1 MATLSPHWSHINS
14 KVTMAPTQGE
24 SSELASGELSADALP
39 IAPPS
44 NGSGAVTTQS
54 LAVVTVKN
62 FLSGTMGGGCEAVV
76 GYPLE
81 TVKARMQTQQSGPGA
96 FSGPL
101 DCLKKS
107 LQEGGVMSLYRGASP
122 QIFRSAMSASVMFGL
137 MGQYRYFYSKTL
149 FDNANYAL
157 VAAGV
162 STGFTE
168 GLLYTPFEVIK
179 VRMQTLY
186 GGTRTRISNLQC
198 VKDVYSRNGVGGL
211 YRGFWPTAGREML
224 GNATY
229 FMAYETVRDLLL
241 DRLVH
246 SVPGLTPESVNLR
259 TYQSI
264 AFSGGCAGFMYW
276 LVVFPVDTV
285 KSVLQADRLDK
296 PRFSGAIDCS
306 RQLYAEGG
314 PTRFYRGITP
324 SLLRAFPANAVTFVA
339 FEKTMSFL
347 NQLF

>member
-1 MATLSPHWSHINS
+1 MFGREA
-14 KVTMAPTQGE
+14 KCE
-24 SSELASGELSADALP
+24 SSELASGELVADAHTND
-39 IAPPS
+39 PPADAS
-44 NGSGAVTTQS
+44 AAATAQS
-54 LAVVTVKN
+54 LAIVTVKN
-62 FLSGTMGGGCEAVV
+62 FVSGTMGGGCEAFV

-81 TVKARMQTQQSGPGA
+81 TVKARMQTQQNNSRAFTGP
-96 FSGPL
+96 F

-107 LQEGGVMSLYRGASP
+107 LQDGGVASLYRGASP
-122 QIFRSAMSASVMFGL
+122 QIFRSAMSASIMFGL

-149 FDNANYAL
+149 FDNPDYAL
-157 VAAGV
+157 IAAGV

-168 GLLYTPFEVIK
+168 GMLYTPFEVIK

-186 GGTRTRISNLQC
+186 GGTKTRISNWQC
-198 VKDVYSRNGVGGL
+198 VRDVYSRNGVGGL
-211 YRGFWPTAGREML
+211 YRGFWPTAGREMW

-229 FMAYETVRDLLL
+229 FMAYETTKDLLL
-241 DRLVH
+241 NRFVH
-246 SVPGLTPESVNLR
+246 NVPGLSPEAANLR

-296 PRFSGAIDCS
+296 PRFNGIADCC

>member
-1 MATLSPHWSHINS
+1 MGREA
-14 KVTMAPTQGE
+14 KCE
-24 SSELASGELSADALP
+24 SSELASGELSADVHSSDPP
-39 IAPPS
+39 INDAD
-44 NGSGAVTTQS
+44 AAKAQS
-54 LAVVTVKN
+54 LAIVTVKN
-62 FLSGTMGGGCEAVV
+62 FVSGTMGGGCEAVV

-81 TVKARMQTQQSGPGA
+81 TVKARMQTQQSGSKA
-96 FSGPL
+96 FGGPL

-107 LQEGGVMSLYRGASP
+107 LQEGGVTSLYRGASP
-122 QIFRSAMSASVMFGL
+122 QVFRSAMSASIMFGL

-149 FDNANYAL
+149 FDNPDYSL
-157 VAAGV
+157 IAAGF

-168 GLLYTPFEVIK
+168 GLLYTPFETIK
-179 VRMQTLY
+179 VRMQTMY
-186 GGTRTRISNLQC
+186 GGTRTRISNWQC

-224 GNATY
+224 GNVTY
-229 FMAYETVRDLLL
+229 FMAYEATKEQML
-241 DRLVH
+241 DRFVH
-246 SVPGLTPESVNLR
+246 NVPGLSPESVNLR

-264 AFSGGCAGFMYW
+264 AFSGGFAGFMYW

-296 PRFSGAIDCS
+296 PRFSGVSDCC

-314 PTRFYRGITP
+314 PKRFYRGITP